1 MAGFRLFRGYVQ
13 RTPKFLACFQ
23 VARGEVHTKAVRTIE
38 ELESV
43 YNERKCFINGKLCY
57 HWAQVILWTS
67 PCFQL
72 ALHLVSGYL
81 HPCLEQLRL
90 ESFTVTSVS
99 SRSGMSGW
107 IKAVCKI
114 ILICTFIIYTAD
126 RIHCT
131 PTVPFVNFSMYK
143 LETLYYGI

>member
-57 HWAQVILWTS
+57 H
-67 PCFQL
+67 
-72 ALHLVSGYL
+72 
-81 HPCLEQLRL
+81 
-90 ESFTVTSVS
+90 
-99 SRSGMSGW
+99 
-107 IKAVCKI
+107 
-114 ILICTFIIYTAD
+114 
-126 RIHCT
+126 
-131 PTVPFVNFSMYK
+131 
-143 LETLYYGI
+143 